1 MSPAKQK
8 GNEGTPGMKLKLQEG
23 EALDFE
29 QLQKQL
35 DHIAAELGEETARPF
50 VYYWDGAYRC

>member
-1 MSPAKQK
+1 
-8 GNEGTPGMKLKLQEG
+8 MKLKLQEG